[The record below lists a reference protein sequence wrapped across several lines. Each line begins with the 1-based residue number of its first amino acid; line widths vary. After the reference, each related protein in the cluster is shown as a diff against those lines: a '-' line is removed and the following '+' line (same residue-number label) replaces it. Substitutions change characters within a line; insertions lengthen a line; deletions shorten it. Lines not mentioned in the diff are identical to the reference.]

1 MLSQVSLKLY
11 AQKREGEVMKKVIK
25 VLGNLLFVIVVFLLL
40 VGLLTGLSSKSE
52 KVYDVIKFR
61 SYVIVTPSM
70 KPTINP
76 GDMILVKKTDIDKLE
91 KGDIITFNKDNI
103 IATHRIKE
111 INGDSITT
119 KGDNN
124 NLEDT
129 PINKSDVIGRFVFSI
144 PKIGYIISFAISPV
158 GLVTMGSIIVF
169 IFIYDFI
176 FREKKQK

>member
-1 MLSQVSLKLY
+1 MLSLVQFSLY
-11 AQKREGEVMKKVIK
+11 TQIREGEVMKKVIK
-25 VLGNLLFVIVVFLLL
+25 VFGNLLFIIAVFILLI
-40 VGLLTGLSSKSE
+40 GLMTSLSSKSE
-52 KVYDVIKFR
+52 KVYDVIKYR

-76 GDMILVKKTDIDKLE
+76 GDMIFVKKTDADKLE

-103 IATHRIKE
+103 VATHRIEE
-111 INGDSITT
+111 ISDDSIIT

-129 PINKSDVIGRFVFSI
+129 PINKSDVIGKFVFSI
-144 PKIGYIISFAISPV
+144 PKIGYIISFAISPI

>member
-25 VLGNLLFVIVVFLLL
+25 VLGNLLFVIVVFSLL

-103 IATHRIKE
+103 VATHRIEE
-111 INGDSITT
+111 IDGDSITT

>member
-25 VLGNLLFVIVVFLLL
+25 VLGNLLFVIAVFSLL

-61 SYVIVTPSM
+61 SYIIVTPSM

-103 IATHRIKE
+103 VATHRIEE
-111 INGDSITT
+111 IDGDSIIT

>member
-61 SYVIVTPSM
+61 SYIIVTPSM

-91 KGDIITFNKDNI
+91 KGDIITFNIDNI
-103 IATHRIKE
+103 VATHRIEE
-111 INGDSITT
+111 IDGDSITT

>member
-1 MLSQVSLKLY
+1 M
-11 AQKREGEVMKKVIK
+11 REGEVMKKVIK
-25 VLGNLLFVIVVFLLL
+25 VLGNLLFVIVVFSLL

-61 SYVIVTPSM
+61 SYIIVTPSM

-103 IATHRIKE
+103 VATHRIEE
-111 INGDSITT
+111 IDGDSIIT

-129 PINKSDVIGRFVFSI
+129 PINKSDVIGKFMFSI

>member
-1 MLSQVSLKLY
+1 
-11 AQKREGEVMKKVIK
+11 MKKVIK

-103 IATHRIKE
+103 VATHRIEE
-111 INGDSITT
+111 IDGDSITT

>member
-1 MLSQVSLKLY
+1 MLSKVSLKLY

-61 SYVIVTPSM
+61 SYIIVTPSM

-103 IATHRIKE
+103 VATHRIEE
-111 INGDSITT
+111 IDGDSITT

>member
-1 MLSQVSLKLY
+1 
-11 AQKREGEVMKKVIK
+11 MKKVIK
-25 VLGNLLFVIVVFLLL
+25 VLGNLLFVIVVFSLL

-91 KGDIITFNKDNI
+91 RGDIITFNKDNI
-103 IATHRIKE
+103 VATHRIEE
-111 INGDSITT
+111 IDGDSIIT

-129 PINKSDVIGRFVFSI
+129 PINKSDVIGKFMFSI

>member
-1 MLSQVSLKLY
+1 
-11 AQKREGEVMKKVIK
+11 MKKVIK

-103 IATHRIKE
+103 VATHRIEE
-111 INGDSITT
+111 IDGDSIIT

-129 PINKSDVIGRFVFSI
+129 PINKSDVIGKFMFSI

>member
-1 MLSQVSLKLY
+1 
-11 AQKREGEVMKKVIK
+11 MKKVIK

-61 SYVIVTPSM
+61 SYIIVTPSM

-103 IATHRIKE
+103 VATHRIEE
-111 INGDSITT
+111 IDGDSITT

>member
-1 MLSQVSLKLY
+1 
-11 AQKREGEVMKKVIK
+11 
-25 VLGNLLFVIVVFLLL
+25 
-40 VGLLTGLSSKSE
+40 
-52 KVYDVIKFR
+52 
-61 SYVIVTPSM
+61 M

-103 IATHRIKE
+103 VATHRIEE
-111 INGDSITT
+111 IDGDSITT

>member
-25 VLGNLLFVIVVFLLL
+25 VLGNLLFVIL

-61 SYVIVTPSM
+61 SYIIVTPSM

-103 IATHRIKE
+103 VATHRIEE
-111 INGDSITT
+111 IVNSGKIVRPAYKSIAARRKYVKFNDRT
-119 KGDNN
+119 
-124 NLEDT
+124 
-129 PINKSDVIGRFVFSI
+129 
-144 PKIGYIISFAISPV
+144 
-158 GLVTMGSIIVF
+158 
-169 IFIYDFI
+169 
-176 FREKKQK
+176 

>member
-1 MLSQVSLKLY
+1 
-11 AQKREGEVMKKVIK
+11 MKKVIK
-25 VLGNLLFVIVVFLLL
+25 VFGNLLFIIAVFILLI
-40 VGLLTGLSSKSE
+40 GLMTSLSSKSE
-52 KVYDVIKFR
+52 KVYDVIKYR

-76 GDMILVKKTDIDKLE
+76 GDMIFVKKTDADKLE

-103 IATHRIKE
+103 VATHRIEE
-111 INGDSITT
+111 ISDDSIIT

-129 PINKSDVIGRFVFSI
+129 PINKSDVIGKFVFSI
-144 PKIGYIISFAISPV
+144 PKIGYIISFAISPI

>member
-103 IATHRIKE
+103 VATHRIEE
-111 INGDSITT
+111 INGDSIIT

-129 PINKSDVIGRFVFSI
+129 PINKSDVIGKFMFSI

-176 FREKKQK
+176 FREKRQK